1 MDNVSFGDIRY
12 NAAAGAFE
20 ARVDISRGGRT
31 FRYPCRLSGPLDM
44 PADAVR
50 AGLVRHAQRMSDSGG
65 DLRSVL

>member
-12 NAAAGAFE
+12 NAALGAFE

-31 FRYPCRLSGPLDM
+31 FRYPCRMNGPLDLT
-44 PADAVR
+44 PDKVR
-50 AGLVRHAQRMSDSGG
+50 AGLARHAMRMSDSG